1 MLCTGK
7 TNKLLYEG
15 IPADSRIYYTGQYI
29 FFEGDKENN
38 TDTYPLYRIDAA
50 DGKNLKKELALD
62 NIYCELYFFEGHLYQ
77 YDTVKGNLHRIY
89 RLSARLNVK

>member
-1 MLCTGK
+1 MRESPPT
-7 TNKLLYEG
+7 
-15 IPADSRIYYTGQYI
+15 AAYTIRGNI
-29 FFEGDKENN
+29 FFFEGDKENN

-77 YDTVKGNLHRIY
+77 YDTVKGNLIGSIAC
-89 RLSARLNVK
+89 LPV